1 MMKSGRI
8 SISLQLTLWFGSIFL
23 LGWTLFGASMW
34 FNLKHTL
41 TSERRLTLSRR
52 LDRLESLLEKT
63 QSEPPAE
70 RLDDFRDFAH
80 ATGGGLMQ
88 IAHSDGR
95 RVVPVLSD
103 AAASFPWPTHPD
115 GSAEQFVHAEA
126 GDQPYW
132 VLTRPSSLD
141 GNSVVLMAAAP
152 ETGNLLVLD
161 RFWIG
166 LLASAPILLLVSS
179 AGGYWLSRHALRPV
193 DRITVAARSISI
205 RSLSERLPEL
215 STSDELARLTETFNA
230 MLARLEA
237 AVSQIKQFTADAS
250 HELRS
255 PLSFIRTVAEVALRT
270 PNIDTNSREALDE
283 IVAETARAAA
293 LLEDMLTL
301 ARADAAQ
308 SDAALEPIEIA
319 EVVDQACEAVRP
331 LAAERHLDLFVTLD
345 AQRNV
350 QVLGDFSSL
359 RRLLSILLDNAL
371 KYTPPPGNVH
381 VSLSTADN
389 KAILQVQDSGTGIAA
404 SDLPHIFD
412 RFYRADPSRSQIEG
426 CGLGLAIARW
436 IANLHQAEI
445 SVVSTPNK
453 GSTFLVVFPI
463 YHPHAIQA

>member
-1 MMKSGRI
+1 MDQRGVTVWFTGLSGAGKTTICQRVEH
-8 SISLQLTLWFGSIFL
+8 L
-23 LGWTLFGASMW
+23 LR
-34 FNLKHTL
+34 
-41 TSERRLTLSRR
+41 ERGIKVEV
-52 LDRLESLLEKT
+52 LD
-63 QSEPPAE
+63 
-70 RLDDFRDFAH
+70 
-80 ATGGGLMQ
+80 
-88 IAHSDGR
+88 
-95 RVVPVLSD
+95 
-103 AAASFPWPTHPD
+103 
-115 GSAEQFVHAEA
+115 
-126 GDQPYW
+126 GDI
-132 VLTRPSSLD
+132 VRENLTRGLGFSKEDRDENIRRIGFVSHLLTRN
-141 GNSVVLMAAAP
+141 GVVVL
-152 ETGNLLVLD
+152 
-161 RFWIG
+161 
-166 LLASAPILLLVSS
+166 
-179 AGGYWLSRHALRPV
+179 
-193 DRITVAARSISI
+193 VAAISPY
-205 RSLSERLPEL
+205 RE
-215 STSDELARLTETFNA
+215 ARDDVRARIGDFVEVYVNA
-230 MLARLEA
+230 PLEVCEARDVKGLYEKA
-237 AVSQIKQFTADAS
+237 RAGQIKQFTADAS

-331 LAAERHLDLFVTLD
+331 LAAERHLGLFVTLD